1 MASFAVPIDWVSR
14 IVGYLLQKGNFQ
26 TVSPNLP
33 QSIAVFGEANNANQ
47 STLSLTPT
55 KYSTAQSVGQTYGYG
70 SPMHIMARILMPN
83 NGGGVNGI
91 PVTFYPQAKAVGATA
106 KVFTIS
112 PTGVANN
119 NGTHYLKIAGREG
132 LDGVFYA
139 LNIVKGD
146 TTSIISAKIY
156 NAVNAILGSPFIA
169 TDTEYLATLTS
180 KWSGLTADKLTVS
193 VDTGNNTLGIT
204 YTVNSIQSG
213 SGTPSVAS
221 QLIFENVWHTLVVN
235 PYGEDTATMQAF
247 EAYNGIPDPTTP
259 TGRFVGIIMK
269 PFLAITGFT
278 SDDPSSVFDS
288 RLNDVTI
295 VAAPAPNSLGLPMEA
310 SANATVLFANISQ
323 DTPDLDIG
331 GLSYPDMPTPLSSG
345 TMHDATSRN
354 IIVQKGCSTVDV
366 INGRYVMQDFVT
378 TYHPIGETPPQYRY
392 ARNLMLDFNVRF
404 SYYLKEQAFVIGAVI
419 ANDNDVVLS
428 SKVIKPKTWKAEV
441 GELADELVKRGLVV
455 DSAFMKDGIVVNIS
469 TVNPDRLE
477 TFFPYKRSGVA
488 RIASTTAQAG
498 FNFGTLN

>member
-1 MASFAVPIDWVSR
+1 MASNAVPIDWVSR

-33 QSIAVFGEANNANQ
+33 QSIAVFGEANDANQ
-47 STLSLTPT
+47 SSLDLTPI
-55 KYSTAQSVGQTYGYG
+55 KYTSAQSVGQAYGYG
-70 SPMHIMARILMPN
+70 SPLHIQARILMPN
-83 NGGGVNGI
+83 NGGGVTGI
-91 PVTFYPQAKAVGATA
+91 PVTFMPQAKAAGAA
-106 KVFTIS
+106 PKIITIS
-112 PTGVANN
+112 PVGVATG

-139 LNIVKGD
+139 INIVTGD
-146 TTSIISAKIY
+146 TTADITAKIY
-156 NAVNAILGSPFIA
+156 NAVNAVLGCPMLA

-193 VDTGNNTLGIT
+193 VDTGNNDFGIT
-204 YTVNSIQSG
+204 YTVASVQDG

-221 QLIFENVWHTLVVN
+221 QLAFENTWHTIVCN

-247 EAYNGIPDPTTP
+247 ESYNGIPDPTNP
-259 TGRFVGIIMK
+259 TGRFVGIMMK

-278 SDDPSSVFDS
+278 SDDPSSIFDS
-288 RLNDVTI
+288 RLNEVTI
-295 VAAPAPNSLGLPMEA
+295 VTAPAPNSLGLPMEA

-323 DTPDLDIG
+323 NTPDLDIG
-331 GLSYPDMPTPLSSG
+331 GSSYPDMPTPISAG
-345 TMHDATSRN
+345 TMSDATNRN
-354 IIVQKGCSTVDV
+354 TIVQKGCSTVDV
-366 INGRYVMQDFVT
+366 INGKYVVQDFVS
-378 TYHPIGETPPQYRY
+378 TYHPVGETPPQYRY

-404 SYYLKEQAFVIGAVI
+404 SYYLIEQKFVIGAVI
-419 ANDNDVVLS
+419 ANDDDVVLS

-441 GELADELVKRGLVV
+441 AGLIDDLVSRGLVV
-455 DSAFMKDGIVVNIS
+455 DASFAKAGIVVNIGTS
-469 TVNPDRLE
+469 NPDRLE